1 MKIIQNNPYRII
13 GLLIGA
19 TAKEKERQIKR
30 LLQFLDAEQ
39 EPENDFSF
47 STLDGLIRTPSIVNE
62 SVTSI
67 NLNNDKIKYA
77 LFWFYNGNSITDE
90 PAFDAL
96 KENDID
102 SALSIWEKLVSD
114 KKITKRN
121 SSAANNLATLYLSDF
136 YRDGLGLSI
145 DSLEKAITLKL
156 LFLESDYSND
166 FIKQATDETFN
177 SSKKELQLI
186 FLNQIKLEIE
196 KSGVIPISEMLDI
209 INKIDFSAKSLF
221 IKDFIQKPIELIE
234 LKIEESKNKRK
245 ANKSD
250 SLIIGQ
256 SLVKSTN
263 GQLSQ
268 IKNLIGEEDL
278 KYNTIADKL
287 ANEIL
292 QCSIEYFNYC
302 QDNNANSTYIE
313 TSIELAKRAKN
324 VARGKLAKDRI
335 IDNLSTM
342 EGMKDKEINHA
353 IDLLKSIKQAFEE
366 NKAKINLEVMSMKLG
381 YNQTINWS
389 KVENMIANSL
399 DWDKVV
405 SLIKEVIP
413 QSNIEKIKNS
423 SNQADLTEYKNLTSW
438 LFGKLKYSHKTQVKY
453 ICYWD
458 TSPTVPT
465 SDDFP
470 LWAKWAIGIFIFFI
484 LTKACS

>member
-1 MKIIQNNPYRII
+1 MNLIQNNPYRII
-13 GLLIGA
+13 GLLVGA
-19 TAKEKERQIKR
+19 SAKEKDKQTKR
-30 LLQFLDAEQ
+30 LLQYLDAEQ

-47 STLDGLIRTPSIVNE
+47 STLDGFIRTTTIVNE
-62 SVTSI
+62 SVTALS
-67 NLNNDKIKYA
+67 LNIDKIKYA
-77 LFWFYNGNSITDE
+77 LFWFYNGNPITDE

-114 KKITKRN
+114 RKITKRN

-177 SSKKELQLI
+177 SSKNELQLI
-186 FLNQIKLEIE
+186 YLNQIKSEIE
-196 KSGVIPISEMLDI
+196 KSGFPSIKEMLEI

-221 IKDFIQKPIELIE
+221 IKDFIQKPIEQIE

-245 ANKSD
+245 VNKSD
-250 SLIIGQ
+250 SLVIGQ
-256 SLVKSTN
+256 TLVKSTI

-278 KYNTIADKL
+278 KYNSIADKL

-292 QCSIEYFNYC
+292 QCSIEYFNFC
-302 QDNNANSTYIE
+302 QDNKSNSTYIE
-313 TSIELAKRAKN
+313 TSIELGKEAKGI
-324 VARGKLAKDRI
+324 ARGKLAKDRI
-335 IDNLSTM
+335 TDNLSTM
-342 EGMKDKEINHA
+342 EGMKDKEINNA
-353 IDLLKSIKQAFEE
+353 IDLLKSIKKAFEE
-366 NKAKINLEVMSMKLG
+366 NEAKINIEVMSMKLG

-399 DWDKVV
+399 DWDKVA
-405 SLIKEVIP
+405 SLIKEAIP

-423 SNQADLTEYKNLTSW
+423 SNQAELTEYKNLAKW
-438 LFGKLKYSHKTQVKY
+438 VFGKLKYSQKTQVKY
-453 ICYWD
+453 ICFWD
-458 TSPTVPT
+458 TFTTVPT

-470 LWAKWAIGIFIFFI
+470 LWAKWAIGIVIFII
-484 LTKACS
+484 LTKACN

>member
-1 MKIIQNNPYRII
+1 MKIIKNNPYRII
-13 GLLIGA
+13 GLLAGV
-19 TAKEKERQIKR
+19 TAKEKDKQTKR
-30 LLQFLDAEQ
+30 LLQYLDAEQ

-47 STLDGLIRTPSIVNE
+47 SILDGLIRTTTIVNE
-62 SVTSI
+62 SVTALS
-67 NLNNDKIKYA
+67 LNIDKIKYA
-77 LFWFYNGNSITDE
+77 LFWFNNGNPITDE

-114 KKITKRN
+114 NKITKRN

-145 DSLEKAITLKL
+145 DSLKKGIILKL

-166 FIKQATDETFN
+166 FIKQVTDETFN
-177 SSKKELQLI
+177 SSKKDLQLI
-186 FLNQIKLEIE
+186 YLNQIKSEIE
-196 KSGVIPISEMLDI
+196 KSGFPSIKEMLEI
-209 INKIDFSAKSLF
+209 IHNIDFSAKSLF
-221 IKDFIQKPIELIE
+221 IKEFVQKPIEQIE
-234 LKIEESKNKRK
+234 LKLEESKNKRK
-245 ANKSD
+245 ANKAEA
-250 SLIIGQ
+250 LKIGQ
-256 SLVKSTN
+256 NLRKTTHD
-263 GQLSQ
+263 LLIQ
-268 IKNLIGEEDL
+268 IENLIGKDDL
-278 KYNTIADKL
+278 KYATIADKL

-292 QCSIEYFNYC
+292 QCSIEYFNFC
-302 QDNNANSTYIE
+302 QDNKSNSTYIE
-313 TSIELAKRAKN
+313 TSIELAKGAKSI
-324 VARGKLAKDRI
+324 AKGKLAKDRI
-335 IDNLSTM
+335 ADNLSTM
-342 EGMKDKEINHA
+342 EGMKDKEINNA
-353 IDLLKSIKQAFEE
+353 IDLLKSIKKAFEE

-423 SNQADLTEYKNLTSW
+423 SNQADLTEYKNLATW
-438 LFGKLKYSHKTQVKY
+438 VFGKLKYSQKTQVKY

-470 LWAKWAIGIFIFFI
+470 LWAKWAIGIVIFFI
-484 LTKACS
+484 LTKACN

>member
-1 MKIIQNNPYRII
+1 MNLIQNNPYRII
-13 GLLIGA
+13 GLLAGA
-19 TAKEKERQIKR
+19 SAKEKDKQIRR
-30 LLQFLDAEQ
+30 LLQYLDAEQ

-47 STLDGLIRTPSIVNE
+47 SSLDDLIRTTTIVNE
-62 SVTSI
+62 SVTALS
-67 NLNNDKIKYA
+67 LNIDKIKYA
-77 LFWFYNGNSITDE
+77 LFWFYNGNPITDE
-90 PAFDAL
+90 PAFDAI
-96 KENDID
+96 KENDIFTASD
-102 SALSIWEKLVSD
+102 IWEKLVYD
-114 KKITKRN
+114 KKITQRN
-121 SSAANNLATLYLSDF
+121 ASASSNLATLYLSGFNDN
-136 YRDGLGLSI
+136 GLTIETLRKGIS
-145 DSLEKAITLKL
+145 LKL
-156 LFLESDYSND
+156 IYLESDFSD
-166 FIKQATDETFN
+166 EFIRQTTDETFN
-177 SSKKELQLI
+177 TTKNELQLL
-186 FLNQIKLEIE
+186 FLNQIKSEIE
-196 KSGVIPISEMLDI
+196 KSGEVSTSEFLDI
-209 INKIDFSAKSLF
+209 VNSIDFTAKSIF
-221 IKDFIQKPIELIE
+221 IKEFVQKPIEQIE
-234 LKIEESKNKRK
+234 LKIEESKNRRK
-245 ANKSD
+245 ASKAD
-250 SLIIGQ
+250 ALKIGQ
-256 SLVKSTN
+256 NLKRSTYDHI
-263 GQLSQ
+263 LQ
-268 IKNLIGEEDL
+268 IENLIGTEDL
-278 KYNTIADKL
+278 KYTSIADKL

-292 QCSIEYFNYC
+292 QCSIEYFNFC
-302 QDNNANSTYIE
+302 QDNNSNSTYIE
-313 TSIELAKRAKN
+313 TSIELAKAAKSI
-324 VARGKLAKDRI
+324 AKGKLAKDRI

-342 EGMKDKEINHA
+342 EGMKDKEINNA

-423 SNQADLTEYKNLTSW
+423 SNQADLTEYKNLASW